1 MELSFEWKHCKLLAG
16 MLQSFENGR
25 KICLDVNDVGELR
38 SKLWVRGVAT
48 TGCGVAKWGV
58 A

>member
-1 MELSFEWKHCKLLAG
+1 MEALETTCWDITIIGL
-16 MLQSFENGR
+16 ENGR
-25 KICLDVNDVGELR
+25 KICHIVNDVGESR